1 MFKPLSLRFRGVAA
15 GIIPID
21 ATGGD
26 EIFDYEVPGTDEAY
40 RYHVFLNSDSFVV
53 NNLSNI
59 YNDLEVLVVAG
70 GGGGGAGDNETEAG
84 CGAGGGGVREID
96 YSLSSPGTYLVTVG
110 AGGAGRGS
118 TANCIPGLP
127 GEDSVFD
134 IHAAA
139 GGGEGLAARGG
150 AAPDGGS
157 GGGAQFR
164 SASAGSGNVPAV
176 SPSQGNDGYRY
187 SGGNNGG
194 GGGGFAAA
202 AVNYLGGA
210 GGTSTIF
217 PKTLSDLYFDDSGTR
232 VGVVSGSS
240 VLYSAGGRGGTGTSR
255 YGPTAGNPYTGD
267 GGDGGYA
274 QGESAGGA
282 QVMPPGK
289 NGGSGVVIVKYRIQ

>member
-118 TANCIPGLP
+118 TGSCIPGLP

-134 IHAAA
+134 SYSSA
-139 GGGEGLAARGG
+139 GGGEGLAARNNTPG
-150 AAPDGGS
+150 DGGS

-164 SASAGSGNVPAV
+164 SSRAGYGNTPAV

-187 SGGNNGG
+187 SSGNNGG
-194 GGGGFAAA
+194 GGGGYASA

-217 PKTLSDLYFDDSGTR
+217 DKTLSDYYNTLSGVR

-255 YGPTAGNPYTGD
+255 YGPTAGAPYTGD

-274 QGESAGGA
+274 QGESAGGP

-289 NGGSGVVIVKYRIQ
+289 NGGSGVVVVKYRIQ

>member
-26 EIFDYEVPGTDEAY
+26 DIFDYEVAGTDEIY
-40 RYHVFLNSDSFVV
+40 RYHVFLVSDTFTVNS
-53 NNLSNI
+53 LSNI
-59 YNDLEVLVVAG
+59 YNDLEVLIVAG

-96 YSLSSPGTYLVTVG
+96 YSLTTTGDYLVTVG

-134 IHAAA
+134 TYSSA
-139 GGGEGLAARGG
+139 GGGEGLAARSG

-187 SGGNNGG
+187 SSGNNGG
-194 GGGGFAAA
+194 GGGGYAAA
-202 AVNYLGGA
+202 ATSYLGGA
-210 GGTSTIF
+210 GGTSTIMT
-217 PKTLSDLYFDDSGTR
+217 KTISDYYNTLSGTR
-232 VGVVSGSS
+232 VGVVDGSS
-240 VLYSAGGRGGTGTSR
+240 VLFSAGGRGGTGTTR

-274 QGESAGGA
+274 QGESAGGP

-289 NGGSGVVIVKYRIQ
+289 NGGSGVVVVKYRIQ